1 MPRPIV
7 AKIDTR
13 ALAHNLAVAKRL
25 AGHARVWAVIKA
37 NAYGHGLLR
46 AAQAFAAADGLAM
59 LDIEEAVQLRH
70 AGETR
75 PLLLLEGFF
84 DSADLMQCAAHQ
96 LTPVIHCTEQ
106 LALLSTATLQAPL
119 DVYLK
124 INTGMHRLGFSVDT
138 VPEVWRAL
146 CGLKQVRHITLMT
159 HFANADGDQ
168 APSVTTQLQRFEH
181 ATQGLQ
187 TAAGQHVMRSLANS
201 AALVR
206 FAQTQ
211 ADWVR
216 PGILLYG
223 CSPFAFAQTD
233 QRAEVLGLQP
243 AMTLQSRLIAVQSL
257 AKGQS
262 VGYGAS
268 FTAPHPMRIGIVAC
282 GYADGYPRHAP
293 TGTPVLVQEKRTH
306 LVGRVSM
313 DMLAIDLTNIPN
325 AGVAAP
331 VTLWGVGLSAD
342 EVASHAGT
350 IAYEMLCALA
360 PRVPVQ
366 VM

>member
-1 MPRPIV
+1 
-7 AKIDTR
+7 
-13 ALAHNLAVAKRL
+13 
-25 AGHARVWAVIKA
+25 
-37 NAYGHGLLR
+37 
-46 AAQAFAAADGLAM
+46 
-59 LDIEEAVQLRH
+59 
-70 AGETR
+70 
-75 PLLLLEGFF
+75 
-84 DSADLMQCAAHQ
+84 
-96 LTPVIHCTEQ
+96 
-106 LALLSTATLQAPL
+106 
-119 DVYLK
+119 
-124 INTGMHRLGFSVDT
+124 
-138 VPEVWRAL
+138 
-146 CGLKQVRHITLMT
+146 
-159 HFANADGDQ
+159 
-168 APSVTTQLQRFEH
+168 
-181 ATQGLQ
+181 
-187 TAAGQHVMRSLANS
+187 MRSLANS

-293 TGTPVLVQEKRTH
+293 TGTPVLVQQMRTH

>member
-1 MPRPIV
+1 MPRPIH
-7 AKIDTR
+7 ALIDLDALRQNLLVLRQR
-13 ALAHNLAVAKRL
+13 APHP
-25 AGHARVWAVIKA
+25 RVWAVVKA
-37 NAYGHGLLR
+37 NAYGHGIERVLEAVR
-46 AAQAFAAADGLAM
+46 GADGLAL
-59 LDIEEAVQLRH
+59 LDLNEAEKVRA
-70 AGETR
+70 AGWR
-75 PLLLLEGFF
+75 GPVLLLEGAFE
-84 DSADLMQCAAHQ
+84 SRDLELCSRLGLWH
-96 LTPVIHCTEQ
+96 TVHCDEQ
-106 LALLSTATLQAPL
+106 IDALSKHKTQEPHR
-119 DVYLK
+119 VFLK
-124 INTGMHRLGFSVDT
+124 LNSGMNRLGFAPHRYRSAWARLQALPQVD
-138 VPEVWRAL
+138 EIS
-146 CGLKQVRHITLMT
+146 HMT
-159 HFANADGDQ
+159 HFSDADGPKGIDAQMAAFTQ
-168 APSVTTQLQRFEH
+168 ATLDLPGE
-181 ATQGLQ
+181 
-187 TAAGQHVMRSLANS
+187 RSTCNS
-201 AALVR
+201 AALLRHATQERVR
-206 FAQTQ
+206 

-223 CSPFAFAQTD
+223 CSPFAFARTD
-233 QRAEVLGLQP
+233 QRADVLGLRP
-243 AMTLQSRLIAVQSL
+243 AMTIQSTLIAVQSL

-293 TGTPVLVQEKRTH
+293 TGTPVLVQQMRTH

-360 PRVPVQ
+360 SRVPVQ